1 MATIQEDAQDILD
14 DLVPQAAEDAVR
26 FIGKRKELE
35 VDKLFRAL
43 VKLEGSDLHMKV
55 GRPPMVRVRGE
66 LRPLNRGPVDAA
78 EMVHLLFPMM
88 VERTRAIFDEDGGAD
103 FAYTVDVDGTTW
115 RFRVNM
121 LQQMGVIGLV
131 ARRVNNFIPDFAGL
145 HLPQVME
152 SLCHFDQGMIL
163 LAGVTGSGKST
174 TIASMLNLINKVY
187 RKHILTLEDPIEF
200 VFSEEKC
207 LINQREIGV
216 DVKDFTI
223 GMKHAVREDPDVML
237 VGEMRD
243 EETFMTAIHASETGH
258 LVFGTIHAASASTT
272 INRILDL
279 FPEEMHGALRS
290 AVASNMKG
298 IVAQKLLK
306 SIRPGVDRVPT
317 IEVMTFNPTVKKLI
331 LEGNDHK
338 LPDAIRIGSEEGMQ
352 DFTMSLKQL
361 IDEELIDRPTA
372 FAVAPNKEALKMA
385 LKGIDVRAPGI
396 L

>member
-1 MATIQEDAQDILD
+1 MATVEDARDSSPGI
-14 DLVPQAAEDAVR
+14 VREPPESAVDR
-26 FIGKRKELE
+26 FTGKHKELE

-43 VKLEGSDLHMKV
+43 VKLEGSDLHLKA

-66 LRPLNRGPVDAA
+66 LRPLNRGPIDAE
-78 EMVHLLFPMM
+78 EMVNLLFPMM
-88 VERTRAIFDEDGGAD
+88 DDRNRRIFDEDGGAD
-103 FAYTVDVDGTTW
+103 FAYTVDVEDVTW

-121 LQQMGVIGLV
+121 LQQMGKIGLV
-131 ARRVNNFIPDFAGL
+131 ARRVNNLIPNFEGL
-145 HLPQVME
+145 NLPPVMDT
-152 SLCHFDQGMIL
+152 LCHFDQGMIL

-174 TIASMLNLINKVY
+174 TIASILNHINSLY

-200 VFSEEKC
+200 VFTEEKC
-207 LINQREIGV
+207 LINQREIGM
-216 DVKDFTI
+216 DVKDFSV

-258 LVFGTIHAASASTT
+258 LVFGTIHAANASTT
-272 INRILDL
+272 IGRILDL
-279 FPEEMHGALRS
+279 FPEEMHSALRS
-290 AVASNMKG
+290 AIASNMKA

-306 SIRPGVDRVPT
+306 SIRPGVPRVPT
-317 IEVMTFNPTVKKLI
+317 IEVMTFNPTVKKLVR
-331 LEGNDHK
+331 EGHDSK
-338 LPDAIRIGSEEGMQ
+338 LPDAIRIGAEDGMQ
-352 DFTMSLKQL
+352 DFTMSLKEL

-372 FAVAPNKEALKMA
+372 FAVAPNQDALKMA